1 MLATVQSA
9 TLRGLDSVPVEV
21 EAFFGR
27 GLPGVDIVGLVDTA
41 VRESRVRVKSA
52 LEASGLELPSKHVV
66 LNLAPADLPKA
77 GSGLDLAIAL
87 ALLCAAGKTSSAL
100 LSEQLFI
107 GELALSGE
115 LKPVRGVLPHLRA
128 ARERGLRCAV
138 VPAGN
143 AREAALL
150 EGLDVRIAQHLRD
163 VVQHLDAALSLPR
176 PCHAAQDATAPT
188 ALDLCDV
195 RGQQAAKRAL
205 EVAAAGNHNL
215 LLVGPPGTG
224 KTMLA
229 QRLATLLPMP
239 SEREALDIATIASTA
254 GLGFSA
260 RLSDVTRPFRAPH
273 HSASHVALIGGGNP
287 VRPGE
292 VTLAHLGVLFMDELP
307 EFSRQTLESLRPTME
322 SGEAVVARAHERVVW
337 PARPLVVAAMNPCP
351 CGYAG
356 EPTRL
361 CTCPPDRVDRYRARV
376 SGPLL
381 DRFDMHVALRPVEAR
396 ALREGQRGDP
406 SAVVR
411 ARVCEARGLLSAFP
425 PNESADTI
433 ALRAESSAL
442 GLLDRSVDALG
453 LSVRGYAK
461 VLRVARSIA
470 ALDGSAHLKL
480 SHLAEALQYRI
491 ADKQSVA
498 GPLPPTHASAVDHH
512 G

>member
-1 MLATVQSA
+1 
-9 TLRGLDSVPVEV
+9 
-21 EAFFGR
+21 
-27 GLPGVDIVGLVDTA
+27 
-41 VRESRVRVKSA
+41 
-52 LEASGLELPSKHVV
+52 
-66 LNLAPADLPKA
+66 
-77 GSGLDLAIAL
+77 
-87 ALLCAAGKTSSAL
+87 
-100 LSEQLFI
+100 
-107 GELALSGE
+107 
-115 LKPVRGVLPHLRA
+115 
-128 ARERGLRCAV
+128 
-138 VPAGN
+138 
-143 AREAALL
+143 
-150 EGLDVRIAQHLRD
+150 
-163 VVQHLDAALSLPR
+163 
-176 PCHAAQDATAPT
+176 
-188 ALDLCDV
+188 
-195 RGQQAAKRAL
+195 
-205 EVAAAGNHNL
+205 
-215 LLVGPPGTG
+215 
-224 KTMLA
+224 
-229 QRLATLLPMP
+229 
-239 SEREALDIATIASTA
+239 
-254 GLGFSA
+254 
-260 RLSDVTRPFRAPH
+260 
-273 HSASHVALIGGGNP
+273 
-287 VRPGE
+287 
-292 VTLAHLGVLFMDELP
+292 
-307 EFSRQTLESLRPTME
+307 
-322 SGEAVVARAHERVVW
+322 
-337 PARPLVVAAMNPCP
+337 MNPCP